1 VEPLTPAATGEGILN
16 CTGGGVTSSTSTL
29 DQRKRIL
36 AIASELWAERDTIS
50 LDQVDGT
57 FYVHVCRAEQIA
69 QMEHD
74 IKAGTRDARSVNA
87 HIRQFLPNAPQSSRH
102 LYVIPERPCLRDAVD
117 MSCMTPTRVSADG
130 SVIDPLQADGTTDFD
145 IGSVW
150 IRLGIRNQEWNGTQ
164 VAREIARRSR
174 AGLNFYGKTFPHPPY
189 PENEAIAIIG
199 ATLHKAGEYGH
210 RVPDPEGS
218 GWEFVP
224 WPPMIVIAVA
234 EPLPPKS
241 VIAEYYDRVV
251 IEQRQWNLHLLGAAN
266 GQNVPTAIRTWAV
279 ALLMKTGLEHR
290 FAMDAV
296 TDLGFKEATQ
306 AKYGR
311 DRKLLLA
318 RVPEAATLI

>member
-1 VEPLTPAATGEGILN
+1 M
-16 CTGGGVTSSTSTL
+16 TSSTSTL

-57 FYVHVCRAEQIA
+57 FYVHVCMADQIA
-69 QMEHD
+69 EMER
-74 IKAGTRDARSVNA
+74 KAHAGEVAHQSVNA
-87 HIRQFLPNAPQSSRH
+87 RVRQFVPNAPGSRH
-102 LYVIPERPCLRDAVD
+102 YLYVIPNRPYLRDAVD

-164 VAREIARRSR
+164 VAREIDRRSR
-174 AGLNFYGKTFPHPPY
+174 AGLDFYGKTFPHPPY

-199 ATLHKAGEYGH
+199 ATLFKSGEYGR
-210 RVPDPEGS
+210 RVPDPGGS
-218 GWEFVP
+218 EWEFVP

-234 EPLPPKS
+234 EPLPPES

-311 DRKLLLA
+311 DRKLLLT
-318 RVPEAATLI
+318 RVPEATTLI

>member
-1 VEPLTPAATGEGILN
+1 M
-16 CTGGGVTSSTSTL
+16 TSSTSTL

-57 FYVHVCRAEQIA
+57 FYVHICKADQITE
-69 QMEHD
+69 MERTAH
-74 IKAGTRDARSVNA
+74 AGEVAHQSVNA
-87 HIRQFLPNAPQSSRH
+87 RVRQFLPNAPQSSRH

-117 MSCMTPTRVSADG
+117 MSCMTPTRLSADG

-164 VAREIARRSR
+164 VAREIDRRSR
-174 AGLNFYGKTFPHPPY
+174 AGLDFYGKTFPHPPY

-199 ATLHKAGEYGH
+199 ATLFKSGEDGR
-210 RVPDPEGS
+210 RVPEPSGS
-218 GWEFVP
+218 GREFVP
-224 WPPMIVIAVA
+224 WPPMVVIAVA

-290 FAMDAV
+290 LAMDAV
-296 TDLGFKEATQ
+296 TDLGLKGPTQ
-306 AKYGR
+306 TKYGR
-311 DRKLLLA
+311 DRKLLLT
-318 RVPEAATLI
+318 RVPEATTLI